1 MIDDEAPDEPPGLA
15 GERTTLAWR
24 RTGLSVA
31 AAGLAIARGIP
42 VVRGVPG
49 RPVVGAVVLVL
60 AGLLFL
66 VSHRQAARRSSGPAG
81 RRTAT
86 LGDLAPVAVGTT
98 LVAVAGVLV
107 VLLV

>member
-1 MIDDEAPDEPPGLA
+1 MIDDEAPEPPGLA

-31 AAGLAIARGIP
+31 AAGIAIARGVP
-42 VVRGVPG
+42 VVQGVPG
-49 RPVVGAVVLVL
+49 RPVVGLVVLVL

-66 VSHRQAARRSSGPAG
+66 VSHRQAARRSSGPVG
-81 RRTAT
+81 RQPAS

-98 LVAVAGVLV
+98 LVAAAAFLVVVLV
-107 VLLV
+107 